1 MTQEMQCSEEE
12 QELMVQYGI
21 THEKKS
27 VYFYEGHKYDRLSD
41 AIRYARGRS
50 ARTPTTASTSPD

>member
-1 MTQEMQCSEEE
+1 MTQEMQGSEEE

-27 VYFYEGHKYDRLSD
+27 VYFYQGHKYDRLSD
-41 AIRYARGRS
+41 AIRYARDS
-50 ARTPTTASTSPD
+50 LARTPTTASISAE